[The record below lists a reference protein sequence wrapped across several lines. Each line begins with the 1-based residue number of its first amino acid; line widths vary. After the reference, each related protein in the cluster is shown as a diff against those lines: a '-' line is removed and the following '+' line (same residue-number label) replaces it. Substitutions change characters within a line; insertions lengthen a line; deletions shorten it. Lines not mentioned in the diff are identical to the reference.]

1 MFTVSISY
9 AGASRSMRALNREV
23 PGIAARVLTEFARVT
38 TAAEQREM
46 PRAFDRPTPF
56 TVNRMIW
63 QAATRA
69 GLQSAVGIPDSQEA
83 GGKPTSE
90 YMRPG
95 ALGSAKRNQKK
106 TEFLLSK
113 RGFLPPGWLLIPGS
127 HLKTKLD
134 GYGNVPGSYYKQVI
148 RSLQIRDASDRY
160 FKPVSKASQA
170 RAARMG
176 VASEFFV
183 ASPGNRLAKGGG
195 SLPAGVYRRAGRDR
209 LQMYFRF
216 TRKSSYEKR
225 LDMPKVA
232 QREIAVM
239 APKIWPSV
247 LRDVATRAM
256 EKAAMRGGAA

>member
-9 AGASRSMRALNREV
+9 AGGARSMRALSREV
-23 PGIAARVLTEFARVT
+23 PGLAARVLTEFARVT
-38 TAAEQREM
+38 TSAEQREM

-56 TVNRMIW
+56 TVKRVIW
-63 QAATRA
+63 QAATRT
-69 GLQSAVGIPDSQEA
+69 GLESSVGIPDSQEA

-106 TEFLLSK
+106 TEFLLTR

-127 HLKTKLD
+127 FLKTKLD

-148 RSLQIRDASDRY
+148 RSLQIRDPGDRY
-160 FKPVSKASQA
+160 FKPISKASRS
-170 RAARMG
+170 RAARLG
-176 VASEFFV
+176 VSSEFFV
-183 ASPGNRLAKGGG
+183 AMPGNRMGKGGG

-239 APKIWPSV
+239 APKIWPAV
-247 LRDVATRAM
+247 LRDVAVRAF
-256 EKAAMRGGAA
+256 EKAARA